1 MRYDL
6 VIFDFHGT
14 LVDGAS
20 RLVPDAAEMIRDLAE
35 AGLTLGIVG
44 STSESAVREVLG
56 PAQHLFDAYRCE
68 TTTAAAQKLLSI
80 ASRMGASLDTTIYV
94 GAETSDVAAAQKAGV
109 ASAAVTYGQ
118 DKRAPLA
125 AAGPTML
132 VESLYELV
140 GRLTN
145 RPFLRLVT

>member
-14 LVDGAS
+14 LVDSAS
-20 RLVPDAAEMIRDLAE
+20 RLVPDAAEMIRDLTE

-44 STSESAVREVLG
+44 STSASAVREALG
-56 PAQHLFDAYRCE
+56 PAQHLFDAYACEE
-68 TTTAAAQKLLSI
+68 TTTTAQKLRTI
-80 ASRMGASLDTTIYV
+80 ACRMEASLDSTLFV
-94 GAETSDVAAAQKAGV
+94 GAQPSDVAAAQRAGV
-109 ASAAVTYGQ
+109 ASAAVIYGQ
-118 DKRAPLA
+118 ERATFA